1 MALFNR
7 YTLQTPES
15 VELDFRLAGIGN
27 RLYALLLD
35 YLFLGVMIIALMLV
49 WLICFFALEDWF
61 SGIAGWELWLFAIQ
75 LLLLFALYVGYFVCF
90 ETLWQGQTPGKR
102 WVKIRVIRD
111 DGRPIGLAQATL
123 RALLRPIDDLL
134 YIGMFFIIFSRQ
146 EKRIGDWLAGTLVI
160 EETTVPRRQQSPKL
174 LATLERARPLA
185 QRLQIHSNLGQLSP
199 EQLAIVRQYL
209 LNRRE
214 MLATARQ
221 NISQKLQ
228 TQVQEIIQFSQFS
241 PDLAPDLFLEAVY
254 LAYEDLPTPEPRLAS
269 PPPPALESPE
279 DPLQF

>member
-27 RLYALLLD
+27 RLYALVLD
-35 YLFLGVMIIALMLV
+35 YLLLGVLIFALMLI
-49 WLICFFALEDWF
+49 WLICFFVLEDWL
-61 SGIAGWELWLFAIQ
+61 SGFAGWELWLLAIQ
-75 LLLLFALYVGYFVCF
+75 LLLVFALYVGYFVCF

-134 YIGMFFIIFSRQ
+134 YIGMFFIIFGRQ

-160 EETTVPRRQQSPKL
+160 EENSSPRSQPASQF
-174 LATLERARPLA
+174 LASLERARPLA
-185 QRLQIHSNLGQLSP
+185 QRLQHYSHLSQLSP

-209 LNRRE
+209 LNRRD

-221 NISQKLQ
+221 SISQQLQ
-228 TQVQEIIQFSQFS
+228 AQVQDIIQFDQFS

-254 LAYEDLPTPEPRLAS
+254 LAYDKMPAASHRAMPAS
-269 PPPPALESPE
+269 PGLEIPE